1 MPRGLPMTRA
11 SRPPTMHGRG
21 LGPRRTVVPSP
32 LLVLRTSPPLHF
44 LRRFL
49 LLGRPCNF
57 RTLPAAQIITPQT
70 TTNCTPAART
80 WRSFRSGRFKMGK
93 CPRQK
98 RKRRAFLAGPGGR
111 LAVGKAKKSCPRNH
125 RSRHRPPPGG
135 LPAASWDAALTA
147 AQRGQQR
154 HDASNTVAATPSSTP
169 G

>member
-1 MPRGLPMTRA
+1 MVPRGLPMTRA
-11 SRPPTMHGRG
+11 SSASHWSR
-21 LGPRRTVVPSP
+21 LGATADRRAIAVACFENF
-32 LLVLRTSPPLHF
+32 PPLHF